1 MAHYYFDTFDG
12 EELILDEEG
21 LEFPDLAAVKVE
33 AARGLA
39 DIAKDVI
46 PGHERLELYIAV
58 RDAQGRQILRT
69 IMVFEIVILT

>member
-1 MAHYYFDTFDG
+1 MAHCYFDTFDG

-39 DIAKDVI
+39 DMAKDVI

-58 RDAQGRQILRT
+58 RDAQARQILRT